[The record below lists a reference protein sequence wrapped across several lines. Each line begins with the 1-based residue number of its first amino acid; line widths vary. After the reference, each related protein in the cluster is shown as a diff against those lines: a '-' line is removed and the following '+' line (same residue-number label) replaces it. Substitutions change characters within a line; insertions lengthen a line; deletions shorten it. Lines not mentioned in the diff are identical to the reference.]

1 MYLGNWSEE
10 PRLVVGGEDV
20 GEGWGEVRRNT
31 LVIWDHTKQHS
42 LIDVSFSTLA
52 VLYIWVHVTVAKYLP
67 LILTVV

>member
-31 LVIWDHTKQHS
+31 LVIWDHTKQHN

-52 VLYIWVHVTVAKYLP
+52 VLYI
-67 LILTVV
+67 